1 MAWAVTAHESNE
13 FEIQDRH
20 AHWHIKNALI
30 LPILNTCASCK
41 STLSRGCTSST
52 GTNMSPAKVKLQK
65 RFLLSANIK
74 LIFLIRRGHLPDQSI
89 LNNHLPFRF
98 AGYEILKRVVR
109 HHHGCGS
116 GSQFQDEAVVA
127 GGGQRMGA
135 RADAAIARNRNDT
148 TLLTELATT

>member
-1 MAWAVTAHESNE
+1 MQEHTVQRLHILHRHKHVAGESE
-13 FEIQDRH
+13 
-20 AHWHIKNALI
+20 A
-30 LPILNTCASCK
+30 
-41 STLSRGCTSST
+41 
-52 GTNMSPAKVKLQK
+52 AKKI
-65 RFLLSANIK
+65 SAFSQHK
-74 LIFLIRRGHLPDQSI
+74 LIFLIGRGRLPDQSI

-135 RADAAIARNRNDT
+135 RADAAMARNRNDT